1 MNARMLVLLLLPL
14 AGCSSHPE
22 SHSMPVHI
30 LTAAP
35 ANAQATDMPRVEQT
49 LRPQDVLD
57 VIFHISTT
65 GSDAYRVQPGDQVAL
80 SFTAASQLNGAQ
92 QVMPDGSIE
101 LPGANTS
108 VNIAGMTTDE
118 ARMEVQRAY
127 DRKMLFQPNRNQ
139 LSVLVTSPLSN
150 ENRLRNTLTHPGT
163 GMSREITVGT
173 DGYASFPEIGSV
185 PLQGVTV
192 NQLEAMLNERYA
204 KLPGRM
210 SVNVLL
216 KSTAGNEIYVLG
228 EVGAPGSYP
237 IRRPVSVLEALTMAR
252 GSNIKAQLD
261 SVVIMRRNGNQ
272 VESRS
277 YDVEK
282 ALAGDASQIAYLQP
296 DDMLYVP
303 KTGLAKAGELA
314 RQLADVVL
322 FQGMGVSF
330 GYRLDSKGDNSS
342 SNRSDGTP
350 DEISTPAGN

>member
-1 MNARMLVLLLLPL
+1 MNARLLVLLLLPL
-14 AGCSSHPE
+14 AGCSSHTE
-22 SHSMPVHI
+22 TRSMPVQI

-57 VIFHISTT
+57 VIFHISTS

-80 SFTAASQLNGAQ
+80 NFTAASQLNGAQ

-108 VNIAGMTTDE
+108 VKIAGLTTDE
-118 ARMEVQRAY
+118 ARLEVQRAY

-139 LSVLVTSPLSN
+139 LTVQVTSPLSN
-150 ENRLRNTLTHPGT
+150 ETKLRNTLTHPGT
-163 GMSREITVGT
+163 GMSREITVGR
-173 DGYASFPEIGSV
+173 DGYASFPEIGAV
-185 PLQGVTV
+185 PLQGMTV
-192 NQLEAMLNERYA
+192 NQLETFLNERYA
-204 KLPGRM
+204 QLPGRM
-210 SVNVLL
+210 TVDVLL

-228 EVGAPGSYP
+228 EVAQPGSYP
-237 IRRPVSVLEALTMAR
+237 IRRPISVLEALTLAR
-252 GSNIKAQLD
+252 GTNIKARLD

-272 VESRS
+272 VEARH

-282 ALAGDASQIAYLQP
+282 ALSGDASQIAYLQP
-296 DDMLYVP
+296 EDMLFVP
-303 KTGLAKAGELA
+303 KTGLAKAGEMA

-330 GYRLDSKGDNSS
+330 GYRLDSKGDDG
-342 SNRSDGTP
+342 RSDSNGSAT
-350 DEISTPAGN
+350 SSAAGN